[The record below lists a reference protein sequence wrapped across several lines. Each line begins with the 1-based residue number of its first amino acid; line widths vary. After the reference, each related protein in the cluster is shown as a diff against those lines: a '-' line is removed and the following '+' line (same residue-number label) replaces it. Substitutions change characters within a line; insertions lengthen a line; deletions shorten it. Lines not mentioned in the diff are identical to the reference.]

1 MKKLIASVIPFFL
14 ILSLEATFFKV
25 TEHKGETYKNFTR
38 EILKESNGTKYY
50 KVNGLKKIHQ
60 LTINDYLKK
69 GFVTKRTSKQER
81 FKESAEIRMV
91 KFEEKIRVLQSQID
105 LLNKDL
111 SELKHEVLK
120 SGK

>member
-60 LTINDYLKK
+60 LT
-69 GFVTKRTSKQER
+69 
-81 FKESAEIRMV
+81 
-91 KFEEKIRVLQSQID
+91 
-105 LLNKDL
+105 
-111 SELKHEVLK
+111 
-120 SGK
+120 